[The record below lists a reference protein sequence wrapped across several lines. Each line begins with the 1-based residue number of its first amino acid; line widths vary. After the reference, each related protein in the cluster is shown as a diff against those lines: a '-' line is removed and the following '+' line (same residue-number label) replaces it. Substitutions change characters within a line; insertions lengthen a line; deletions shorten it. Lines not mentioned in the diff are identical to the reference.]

1 VFHRFLAFSLVALL
15 ASVLGNSL
23 LAQEKPKDKA
33 PPAGDKAP
41 AAGDKAAPA
50 GGGVLLKWKFEKDK
64 PFYQEMTTET
74 NQTMMIQG
82 NKVENQ
88 QKQTFYF
95 SWTPKSE
102 DKDGNWTLAQKIEGL
117 KMDFTI
123 SGSKV
128 SYDSTKES
136 TGNNPLGDF
145 FKVLVGSEF
154 TVTLDKN
161 LKATKID
168 GSSDFL
174 KKLTGQNP
182 QMEPLLKSILNED
195 TLKEMAGPTFAS
207 LPAKEVKPG
216 DTWESP
222 PVKLDMGPIG
232 RYDVS
237 YKYTYEGKGKD
248 KGTENFEKIKVD
260 TVLKYTEPADTVG
273 GLPFKIK
280 KAELQPTKS
289 TGVIYFDNTKGRME
303 SSDSEMEIKGK
314 LNIEIAGMITTVD
327 LTQTQKTTIKNLDK
341 NPVEP
346 AKK

>member
-1 VFHRFLAFSLVALL
+1 MFHRIFAFSLVAIAGLL
-15 ASVLGNSL
+15 PLSPLTG
-23 LAQEKPKDKA
+23 QA
-33 PPAGDKAP
+33 PAAP
-41 AAGDKAAPA
+41 AAGGAVK
-50 GGGVLLKWKFEKDK
+50 LQWKFEKDK
-64 PFYQEMTTET
+64 PFYQEMTTDT
-74 NQTMMIQG
+74 TQTMMIQG
-82 NKVENQ
+82 NKVENI

-95 SWTPKSE
+95 SWTPKE
-102 DKDGNWTLAQKIEGL
+102 QDKDGNWKLLQKIEGV

-161 LKATKID
+161 LKATKIENT
-168 GSSDFL
+168 GEFL
-174 KKLTGQNP
+174 KKLIGQNQ
-182 QMEPLLKSILNED
+182 QMETLLKQILNEE

-207 LPAKEVKPG
+207 LPDKEVKPG
-216 DTWESP
+216 DSWESP
-222 PVKLDMGPIG
+222 PIKLDMGPIG
-232 RYDVS
+232 RYDVG

-248 KGTENFEKIKVD
+248 KGTENFDKIKVE
-260 TVLKYTEPADTVG
+260 TTLKYTEPGENVG

-289 TGVIYFDNTKGRME
+289 SGVIYFDNAKGRME
-303 SSDSEMEIKGK
+303 SSESEMELKGK
-314 LNIEIAGMITTVD
+314 LSIEIAGMITTVD
-327 LTQTQKTTIKNLDK
+327 LTQTQKTIIKNMDK

>member
-1 VFHRFLAFSLVALL
+1 MIHRLIACSLVAV
-15 ASVLGNSL
+15 ASL
-23 LAQEKPKDKA
+23 LPFAN
-33 PPAGDKAP
+33 G
-41 AAGDKAAPA
+41 AAPA
-50 GGGVLLKWKFEKDK
+50 PDGVLLKWKFEKDK

-74 NQTMMIQG
+74 NQTMMIQN

-102 DKDGNWTLAQKIEGL
+102 DKDGNWTLTQKIEGV

-123 SGSKV
+123 SGAKV

-161 LKATKID
+161 LKATKIE
-168 GSSDFL
+168 GSGDFL

-182 QMEPLLKSILNED
+182 QMETLLKLILNED

-216 DTWESP
+216 ESWESP
-222 PVKLDMGPIG
+222 PIKLDMGPIG

-237 YKYTYEGKGKD
+237 YKYTFEGKGKD
-248 KGTENFEKIKVD
+248 KGTENLEKIKVD
-260 TVLKYTEPADTVG
+260 TNLKYTPPGENVG

-280 KAELQPTKS
+280 KAELAPTPGKTS
-289 TGVIYFDNTKGRME
+289 GVIYFDNTKGRME
-303 SSDSEMEIKGK
+303 SSDSEMEIKGN

-327 LTQTQKTTIKNLDK
+327 LTQTQKTTIKNMDK

-346 AKK
+346 VKK